1 MFLILKY
8 TNSSATGTCPCPV
21 SQPTVAADCV
31 EEAATATLRYEKAVC
46 VMEKDCPG
54 IDTKGITITASMQS

>member
-8 TNSSATGTCPCPV
+8 TNPSATGTCPV